1 MTGRSRRRFVRY
13 IWHRNVTD
21 RVSYFQIRSR
31 SYFIYTSWRIAV
43 RGRTTIDDH
52 PFSLSLFFTL
62 LSKTK
67 RWKISNSFRTN
78 IRQVEMVRSNRRKRG
93 YAKEGRKEGTKW
105 RRKAIVEWRCWS
117 LGGSRI
123 GPDRGTGS
131 QQREQKTYRPF
142 EYQIWCRGI
151 ALSRIALSI
160 IVFKWRSHKAC
171 CFNEG

>member
-67 RWKISNSFRTN
+67 RWKISNSFRRN
-78 IRQVEMVRSNRRKRG
+78 LRQVEMVRSNRRKRG
-93 YAKEGRKEGTKW
+93 YANEGRREGRNEMEKKSNRGVEVLVSRGISDRSRSRHGFAATGTKDVSSIW
-105 RRKAIVEWRCWS
+105 ISNLMPRHSSFAYRVIHN
-117 LGGSRI
+117 RI
-123 GPDRGTGS
+123 QMKIT
-131 QQREQKTYRPF
+131 
-142 EYQIWCRGI
+142 
-151 ALSRIALSI
+151 
-160 IVFKWRSHKAC
+160 
-171 CFNEG
+171 